1 MFKLSKEYIADLLL
15 LSVTIFWGSTFI
27 IVKKAIEE
35 MPTFAFLSIR
45 FWIASILLILMFFPK
60 LKNIDRKLLRDGAI
74 LGVVLFLAYA
84 FQTVAL
90 KYSPATIVGF
100 LTGLNV
106 IFTPILSAFLL
117 KKIPRIYSQIG
128 AVLSFIGVMLMSF
141 NKNLTISTGEILTII
156 CAVFVAIQIIL
167 TDKYSRKHDT
177 YLLTVVEITT
187 MSILST
193 AVSLFSEPYLIPKH
207 WSLYLIASFIVTSVF
222 ATVYAFVIQNTAQKY
237 TTPTKTAI
245 IFIME
250 PVFSAIFSYLIGKEA
265 LSERVYL
272 GGAIMFLGLFVSEVG
287 PLIRFKKW

>member
-1 MFKLSKEYIADLLL
+1 MIRVSKEYIADLLL

-27 IVKKAIEE
+27 IVKKSIEQ

-45 FWIASILLILMFFPK
+45 FWISSILLAIIFFPR
-60 LKNIDRKLLRDGAI
+60 LKNLSKEILKDGVI
-74 LGVVLFLAYA
+74 LGIVLFLAYA

-90 KYSPATIVGF
+90 QYSSATVVGF

-106 IFTPILSAFLL
+106 IFTPIFSAVLL

-128 AVLSFIGVMLMSF
+128 AVLSFLGVTLMSL
-141 NKNLTISTGEILTII
+141 NDTLTLSTGEILTII

-167 TDKYSRKHDT
+167 TDRYSRKHDT
-177 YLLTVVEITT
+177 FLLTVVEITT
-187 MSILST
+187 MSVLATI
-193 AVSLFSEPYLIPKH
+193 VSLAKEPYLIPKH
-207 WSLYLIASFIVTSVF
+207 WNTYLIFSFLITAVF

-250 PVFSAIFSYLIGKEA
+250 PVFSAIFSYL
-265 LSERVYL
+265 L
-272 GGAIMFLGLFVSEVG
+272 GGEVLSLRAYIGAGIMFLGLFVSEVG
-287 PLIRFKKW
+287 PLIRLKR

>member
-1 MFKLSKEYIADLLL
+1 MIRVSKEYIADLLL

-27 IVKKAIEE
+27 IVKKSIEQ

-45 FWIASILLILMFFPK
+45 FWISSILLAIIFFPR
-60 LKNIDRKLLRDGAI
+60 LKNLNKETLKDGVI
-74 LGVVLFLAYA
+74 LGIVLFLAYA

-90 KYSPATIVGF
+90 QYSSATVVGF

-106 IFTPILSAFLL
+106 IFTPIFSAVLL

-128 AVLSFIGVMLMSF
+128 AVLSFLGVTLMSL
-141 NKNLTISTGEILTII
+141 NDTLTLSTGEILTII

-167 TDKYSRKHDT
+167 TDRYSRKHDT
-177 YLLTVVEITT
+177 FLLTVVEITT
-187 MSILST
+187 MSVLATI
-193 AVSLFSEPYLIPKH
+193 VSLAKEPYLIPKH
-207 WSLYLIASFIVTSVF
+207 WNTYLIFSFLITAVF

-250 PVFSAIFSYLIGKEA
+250 PVFSAIFSYL
-265 LSERVYL
+265 L
-272 GGAIMFLGLFVSEVG
+272 GGEVLSLRAYIGAGIMFLGLFVSEVG
-287 PLIRFKKW
+287 PLIRFKR

>member
-193 AVSLFSEPYLIPKH
+193 AVSLFSEPYLIPER
-207 WSLYLIASFIVTSVF
+207 WTLYLITSFIITSVF

-287 PLIRFKKW
+287 PLVRFKKW

>member
-1 MFKLSKEYIADLLL
+1 MIRVSKEYIADLLL

-27 IVKKAIEE
+27 IVKKSIEQ

-45 FWIASILLILMFFPK
+45 FWISSILLAIIFFPR
-60 LKNIDRKLLRDGAI
+60 LKNLNKETLKDGVI
-74 LGVVLFLAYA
+74 LGIVLFLAYA

-90 KYSPATIVGF
+90 QYSSATVVGF

-106 IFTPILSAFLL
+106 IFTPIFSAVLL

-128 AVLSFIGVMLMSF
+128 AVLSFLGVTLMSL
-141 NKNLTISTGEILTII
+141 NDTLTLSTGEILTII

-167 TDKYSRKHDT
+167 TDRYSRKHDT
-177 YLLTVVEITT
+177 FLLTVVEITT
-187 MSILST
+187 MSVLATI
-193 AVSLFSEPYLIPKH
+193 VSLAKEPYLIPKH
-207 WSLYLIASFIVTSVF
+207 WNTYLIFSFLITAVF

-250 PVFSAIFSYLIGKEA
+250 PVFSAIFSYL
-265 LSERVYL
+265 L
-272 GGAIMFLGLFVSEVG
+272 GGEVLSLRAYIGAGIMFLGLFVSEVG
-287 PLIRFKKW
+287 PLIRLKR